1 MKNKYFILLVFLVV
15 SCLQVKGQDATIALW
30 PDKVPNQRTSA
41 EKEKQEQKDILVI
54 SNVQVPQIEVFLP
67 SERNA
72 TGEAVVIFPGG
83 GYHVLAYDWEGAD
96 IAKWLNSLGIAGIV
110 VKYRLPISKSII
122 EPHKAPLQDAQ
133 RAMRL
138 VRGNAQKWN
147 IDSDKIG
154 IIGFSAG
161 GHLASTLGTH
171 FNEEVYTQEDQND
184 TLSARPDF
192 MVLMYPVITFSFVP
206 THAGSKK
213 ALIGE
218 NPKQAMIDHFS
229 NELLVTKDTP
239 PTLLIHAGDDKAVP
253 VENSILFYQALL
265 KNEVAAE
272 MHIYP
277 KGGHGFALAI
287 GNSHLESWKTLFSVW
302 LKNLEV
308 KKSVPPNSPSTKE

>member
-1 MKNKYFILLVFLVV
+1 MTNRLLILLSFLLIF
-15 SCLQVKGQDATIALW
+15 CAPIMGQDQILPLW
-30 PDKVPNQRTSA
+30 PKKVPNQRTSD
-41 EKEKQEQKDILVI
+41 EKEIQEQKEILVI
-54 SNVQVPQIEVFLP
+54 SNVQVPQMEIFLP
-67 SERNA
+67 AKRNA

-83 GYHVLAYDWEGAD
+83 GYHILAYDWEGTD
-96 IAKWLNSLGIAGIV
+96 IAKWLNSLGVAAIV
-110 VKYRLPISKSII
+110 VKYRLPVSKSII

-138 VRGNAQKWN
+138 VRGNAVKWN
-147 IDSDKIG
+147 IEPNKIG
-154 IIGFSAG
+154 VIGFSAG

-171 FNEEVYTQEDQND
+171 FDEAVYTREDKND

-192 MVLMYPVITFSFVP
+192 MVLMYPVITFSSTL

-213 ALIGE
+213 GLIGD
-218 NPKQAMIDHFS
+218 NPEQAVVDHLS
-229 NELLVTKDTP
+229 NELQVTKDTP

-272 MHIYP
+272 IHIYP

-302 LKNLEV
+302 LKNLEA
-308 KKSVPPNSPSTKE
+308 KKSVLPNLPPTKE